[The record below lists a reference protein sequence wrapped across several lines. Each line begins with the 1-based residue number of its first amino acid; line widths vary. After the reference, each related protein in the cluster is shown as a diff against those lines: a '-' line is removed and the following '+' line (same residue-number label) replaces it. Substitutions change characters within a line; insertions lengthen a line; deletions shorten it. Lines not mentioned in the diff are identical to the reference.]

1 MDKTKKP
8 LKSTNNPWNTYSSS
22 SQYFFFLLLWLG
34 SHTNK
39 LIRTFQQSV
48 TKWWLFSVTKWSLL
62 LLVVQYKG
70 VLGGGKRTNNQ
81 MILMTYPSWWFNKW
95 SGWRD
100 LNSDSTSN
108 SQIINLFCKF
118 NELNSENIT
127 LFELPNLRIMIKISL
142 LM

>member
-1 MDKTKKP
+1 MVIIFN
-8 LKSTNNPWNTYSSS
+8 LRSTSSPVINSHLIPHSQHSPSTPHLWNTYSSS
-22 SQYFFFLLLWLG
+22 SQYFLFLLLWLG

-100 LNSDSTSN
+100 LNSHSTLDSQT
-108 SQIINLFCKF
+108 
-118 NELNSENIT
+118 
-127 LFELPNLRIMIKISL
+127 
-142 LM
+142 